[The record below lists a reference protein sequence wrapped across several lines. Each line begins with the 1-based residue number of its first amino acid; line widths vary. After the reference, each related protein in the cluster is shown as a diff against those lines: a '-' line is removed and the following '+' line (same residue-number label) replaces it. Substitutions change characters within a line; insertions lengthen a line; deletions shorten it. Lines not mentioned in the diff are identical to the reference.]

1 MAVSRAPPAKRAR
14 FELDSARAALERLP
28 EGLMEGS
35 MDEFLGEGG
44 GGGEGADPVACRAAY
59 VRHVLARAGAPPA
72 AARDARGLF
81 LAVEAATRGQAACDL
96 WWLLRRS
103 LATAS
108 SVRWGAAGPRPLV
121 RLGRGP
127 AAEERDTA
135 ATAFGRDNEPL
146 ARALVRACC
155 VPPGDLPTPDGLLE
169 GGGGGRAD
177 ELGPVFVFDAAA
189 GAAPA
194 GAAAAAAEEHTCGL
208 LIDPRTGALG
218 ASIDMLVCDRD
229 ARGELAPHPTQTS
242 LGVFEIK
249 CRAKYAFDPDDGGAT
264 ARAYAALL
272 AARSAAALRA
282 FLRSV
287 RRPGVEHCPPDG
299 CPGAAEAL
307 ASCAEAWAAPPPAG
321 AAPARRCSEFDRR
334 HLALNRSVTSRVWLF
349 NEPAAHSGA
358 IELAAWDTGETALE
372 APLFANPRHANFK
385 QILVQ
390 SYVLAGY
397 FPGRAAAPH
406 LVTFIGRR
414 RRAREQGPLAVRAG
428 PGAEACAV
436 PREGAVPVLLIA
448 TPVAVDGELAREA
461 LERPAREAFRAALGE
476 SWDRRRRAAGAAAT
490 AS

>member
-1 MAVSRAPPAKRAR
+1 MSRAPLAKRAR
-14 FELDSARAALERLP
+14 FELDSARRP
-28 EGLMEGS
+28 RWS
-35 MDEFLGEGG
+35 
-44 GGGEGADPVACRAAY
+44 ACRKGLWRAAWTSFWPRRRAKATATTRSFAARRTSGTCSP
-59 VRHVLARAGAPPA
+59 VRARRSQA
-72 AARDARGLF
+72 AARGARGLF

-121 RLGRGP
+121 RLGRG
-127 AAEERDTA
+127 AAEERNTA

-155 VPPGDLPTPDGLLE
+155 VPPGDLPTPDGLADGE
-169 GGGGGRAD
+169 GRAN

-189 GAAPA
+189 GAAAESAA
-194 GAAAAAAEEHTCGL
+194 GADAEAHTCGL

-229 ARGELAPHPTQTS
+229 ARGELAPHPTQTA

-249 CRAKYAFDPDDGGAT
+249 CRAKYAFDPDDG
-264 ARAYAALL
+264 ARRRARTPPCCG
-272 AARSAAALRA
+272 RSAAALRA

-307 ASCAEAWAAPPPAG
+307 ASCADAWAPPPPAG
-321 AAPARRCSEFDRR
+321 AAPARRCSEFDWR

-358 IELAAWDTGETALE
+358 IGLATWDTGEAALE

-390 SYVLAGY
+390 SYVLAGH
-397 FPGRAAAPH
+397 FPERAAAPH
-406 LVTFIGRR
+406 LVTFIGRQ
-414 RRAREQGPLAVRAG
+414 RRAREQGPLEVRAG
-428 PGAEACAV
+428 PGAETCTV

-448 TPVAVDGELAREA
+448 TPVVVDGELARES
-461 LERPAREAFRAALGE
+461 LEQPAREAFRAAVKE
-476 SWDRRRRAAGAAAT
+476 SWDRRRRAADAAAT

>member
-1 MAVSRAPPAKRAR
+1 MSRAPPAKRAR

-28 EGLMEGS
+28 EALMESS
-35 MDEFLGEGG
+35 MEEFLAGG
-44 GGGEGADPVACRAAY
+44 GGDGDEDGGGADPVARRAAY
-59 VRHVLARAGAPPA
+59 VRHVLARAGAPAA

-108 SVRWGAAGPRPLV
+108 SIRWGAAGPRPLV
-121 RLGRGP
+121 RLGRGA

-155 VPPGDLPTPDGLLE
+155 VPPGDLPTPDGLA
-169 GGGGGRAD
+169 GGD
-177 ELGPVFVFDAAA
+177 DGPAFVFDE
-189 GAAPA
+189 
-194 GAAAAAAEEHTCGL
+194 AAAAAGPAAAAAEHTCGL

-229 ARGELAPHPTQTS
+229 ARGELAPHPAQTA
-242 LGVFEIK
+242 LGLFEIK

-264 ARAYAALL
+264 ARAHAALL

-307 ASCAEAWAAPPPAG
+307 ASCAEAWAPPPPAGG

-334 HLALNRSVTSRVWLF
+334 HLALNRGVTSRVWLF
-349 NEPAAHSGA
+349 SEPDARSGA
-358 IELAAWDTGETALE
+358 IGLAAWDSGETVLE

-390 SYVLAGY
+390 SYVLAGH
-397 FPGRAAAPH
+397 FPGLAAAPH

-414 RRAREQGPLAVRAG
+414 RRARERGPLAVSAG
-428 PGAEACAV
+428 PGADACAV

-461 LERPAREAFRAALGE
+461 LERPAREAFRAAAEEAWG
-476 SWDRRRRAAGAAAT
+476 RRRRAAGAAAT

>member
-1 MAVSRAPPAKRAR
+1 MSRAPLAKRAR

-28 EGLMEGS
+28 EGLMESS
-35 MDEFLGEGG
+35 MDEFLAEAAGEGDG
-44 GGGEGADPVACRAAY
+44 DDPVVCRAAY
-59 VRHVLARAGAPPA
+59 VRHVLARAGAPQPA
-72 AARDARGLF
+72 AARGARGLF

-121 RLGRGP
+121 RLGRG
-127 AAEERDTA
+127 AAEERNTA

-155 VPPGDLPTPDGLLE
+155 VPPGDLPTPDGLAD
-169 GGGGGRAD
+169 GGGRAD

-189 GAAPA
+189 GAAAESAA
-194 GAAAAAAEEHTCGL
+194 GAGAEAHTCGL

-229 ARGELAPHPTQTS
+229 ARGELAPHPTQTA

-307 ASCAEAWAAPPPAG
+307 ASCADAWAPPPPAG
-321 AAPARRCSEFDRR
+321 AAPARRCSEFDWR

-358 IELAAWDTGETALE
+358 IGLATWDTGEAALE

-390 SYVLAGY
+390 SYVLAGH
-397 FPGRAAAPH
+397 FPERAAALH
-406 LVTFIGRR
+406 LVTFIGRQ
-414 RRAREQGPLAVRAG
+414 RRAREQGPLEVRAG
-428 PGAEACAV
+428 PGAETCTV

-448 TPVAVDGELAREA
+448 TPVVVDGELARES
-461 LERPAREAFRAALGE
+461 LEQPAREALRAAVKE
-476 SWDRRRRAAGAAAT
+476 SWDRRRRAADAAAT